1 MVISAVSL
9 TGSSSVLAHERAPI
23 IATVQKR
30 EVEVSVA
37 RYLRTPPYTAKRK
50 GFGLGTSTAYAAT
63 ATRALLS
70 LATMQWP
77 DNGGTM
83 PNSKL
88 NSSAPVEPNSPPPK
102 P

>member
-1 MVISAVSL
+1 M
-9 TGSSSVLAHERAPI
+9 SVHQSQPPSK
-23 IATVQKR
+23 KR
-30 EVEVSVA
+30 VEVSVA

-50 GFGLGTSTAYAAT
+50 DFDLGTSTAYAAT